1 MSASPLVSIAL
12 PCHNTASLLPWALAS
27 VVAQTYPNWE
37 CIVVDDGSVDR
48 PDVVVDAFEDPR
60 MRLIRLPHNVGRAA
74 ARQVALDAAAGE
86 FLAKLDADDWIYPQ
100 KLARQLDIMECMP
113 DVALVSTGIAIESEY
128 GQLAGVRARGDGA
141 PRPPLHGL
149 ASPPVAHAPSLIR
162 MHIARAYGY
171 DVRLRRS
178 EDADYLLS
186 LLTQHG
192 YCVMNDVL
200 YAYREYRSTSR
211 SDTLDAYRARMKMLW
226 KRRRQYPF
234 AAPRRVAET
243 ALKWGIYQA
252 AFATGRA
259 GALIARQI
267 GHAVAG
273 RHPAFSPGSRAGR
286 RRPRCLLSGHRRARL
301 AACGTKA
308 LSP

>member
-1 MSASPLVSIAL
+1 
-12 PCHNTASLLPWALAS
+12 
-27 VVAQTYPNWE
+27 
-37 CIVVDDGSVDR
+37 
-48 PDVVVDAFEDPR
+48 

-74 ARQVALDAAAGE
+74 ARQVALDAAAGD

-100 KLARQLDIMECMP
+100 KLARQLDILERMP
-113 DVALVSTGIAIESEY
+113 DVALVSTGIAIENEH

-259 GALIARQI
+259 GALIARRSAAPSQDDI
-267 GHAVAG
+267 RRFRQAVEQVAAVHASYFRDTGAHDG
-273 RHPAFSPGSRAGR
+273 RVRDESAQSLAQPAPPLEIAQ
-286 RRPRCLLSGHRRARL
+286 
-301 AACGTKA
+301 
-308 LSP
+308 